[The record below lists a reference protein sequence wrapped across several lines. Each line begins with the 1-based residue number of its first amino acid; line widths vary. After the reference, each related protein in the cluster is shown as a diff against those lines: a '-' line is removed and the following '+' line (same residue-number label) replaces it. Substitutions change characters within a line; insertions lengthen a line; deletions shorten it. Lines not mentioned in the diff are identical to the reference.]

1 MKRISKEILIKALEN
16 SLGDKGLPREAIEG
30 LAEYLLEFFGFN
42 QEIPDSVLTPSDR
55 DIFYMLEDEGI
66 LSTEMD
72 EATVK
77 HGKKWIIHYW
87 VLRADVILSLASE
100 EERGEEGGEENI
112 YEKEEVWKRDEKE

>member
-1 MKRISKEILIKALEN
+1 MKRISKEILIKALDN
-16 SLGDKGLPREAIEG
+16 SLGDKGLPKEAIEG

-42 QEIPDSVLTPSDR
+42 QEIPDSILNPSDR

-66 LSTEMD
+66 LSTEME

-87 VLRADVILSLASE
+87 VLRTDVILSLASE
-100 EERGEEGGEENI
+100 EEHEEENGEESI
-112 YEKEEVWKRDEKE
+112 YENEELWKRDEK